1 MSVHLPVLTQSQKRT
16 FSQCPEKH
24 NIAYVQGY
32 RPLDVP
38 EPLHKGRLTHHGLK
52 AWHGAEPG
60 QRLEQAIEAL
70 RGLTADDYELAY
82 VGAMLR
88 VYDVRWG
95 NEPLEIIEVGKKFE
109 VPLINPETG
118 AASRTYMLA
127 GEVDAL
133 AKINGAYYI
142 IEHKTT
148 SEDIGPGSAYW
159 KRLVIDPQISTY
171 FAGCKALGYD
181 VHGCLY
187 DVLYKP
193 GLRPLRATPPEARKY
208 TKSGAL
214 YANQR
219 EVDETP
225 IEYHDRLIAA
235 ISEQPDRYYQ
245 RGTVVRTETE
255 EKDAAWD
262 MWTTARMIADAIK
275 TGRHP
280 RNPDSCI
287 RYGRECEYFGVCTGT
302 ESLED
307 TTKFYLVSDVHPELS
322 PTKAA

>member
-1 MSVHLPVLTQSQKRT
+1 MSVHLPVLTQSEKRT
-16 FSQCPEKH
+16 FSQCPKKH
-24 NIAYVQGY
+24 EFAYVQGY

-38 EPLHKGRLTHHGLK
+38 EPLHKGRLIDRALK
-52 AWHGAEPG
+52 AWHGAESG
-60 QRLEQAIEAL
+60 QKLDQAIEAL
-70 RGLTADDYELAY
+70 RGLTVDDYELAY

-88 VYDVRWG
+88 GYDARWC
-95 NEPLEIIEVGKKFE
+95 NEEIEIIEVGKKFE
-109 VPLINPETG
+109 VPLVNPETG
-118 AASRTYMLA
+118 AASRTYRMA
-127 GEVDAL
+127 GEIDAL
-133 AKINGAYYI
+133 AKLFGEYYI
-142 IEHKTT
+142 YEEKST
-148 SEDIGPGSAYW
+148 SEDVGPGSTYW
-159 KRLVIDPQISTY
+159 KRLVIDPQVSTY
-171 FAGCKALGYD
+171 IAACKALGYD

-193 GLRPLRATPPEARKY
+193 GLRPLRATPVESRKY
-208 TKSGAL
+208 TKNGAL

-219 EVDETP
+219 DTDETP
-225 IEYHDRLIAA
+225 AEYHDRLIAA

-245 RGTVVRTETE
+245 RGTVVRTEAE

-280 RNPDSCI
+280 RNPDACI
-287 RYGRECEYFGVCTGT
+287 RFGRECEYFGVCTNT

-307 TTKFYLVSDVHPELS
+307 TTRFYQVTDVHPELS